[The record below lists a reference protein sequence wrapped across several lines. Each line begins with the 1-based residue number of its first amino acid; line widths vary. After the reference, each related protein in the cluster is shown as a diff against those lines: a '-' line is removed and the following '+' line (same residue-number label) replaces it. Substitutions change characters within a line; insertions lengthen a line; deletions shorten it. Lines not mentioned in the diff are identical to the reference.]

1 MKSFIALVTLSALS
15 ATPAMAGPYV
25 NAEVNSGWAGSDWA
39 GSATDLHVGYEGT
52 AGAVSY
58 YLQGGPQVQASNGGG
73 DNNTELS
80 GKVGG
85 SIAASEDVSVY
96 GELAFATTD
105 TDNNNYG
112 TKLGVKWSF

>member
-1 MKSFIALVTLSALS
+1 MKSFIALGTLATMV

-25 NAEVNSGWAGSDWA
+25 NTEINSGWSGTDYS

-52 AGAVSY
+52 AGAVNY
-58 YLQGGPQVQASNGGG
+58 YLQGGPQLQSSDGG

-85 SIAASEDVSVY
+85 SVAASENVSIY
-96 GELAFATTD
+96 AELAFATTD
-105 TDNNNYG
+105 TDDNNYG
-112 TKLGVKWSF
+112 TKAGVKWAF

>member
-1 MKSFIALVTLSALS
+1 MKSFIALATLSALS

-25 NAEVNSGWAGSDWA
+25 NAEVNSGFTGTDWA

-52 AGAVSY
+52 AGAVNY
-58 YLQGGPQVQASNGGG
+58 YLQGGPQVQATNGG
-73 DNNTELS
+73 DSDTELS

-96 GELAFATTD
+96 GEVAFATTNAD
-105 TDNNNYG
+105 TNNYG